1 MQYTNFGFAL
11 GFLLLPLFMPI
22 VVSSDDLLPDIPELN
37 PEGITGTKVESPM
50 ANSVPSDTNRLSQY
64 WMMSDY
70 IGNIDTFE
78 RPNREFFRGYRRI
91 NTKNILEHET
101 RKKIYDLVC
110 QNPGINLSRLSE
122 LSECNEST
130 LRYHLDQISQKKYIT
145 RYDNGR
151 SSHFF
156 EKRIGFSPEEQQFL
170 SSLSSGQS
178 GKILHL
184 IHNDPGITRNEL
196 AQKLGIASST
206 ATRTVQHLTLNGLVV
221 LEKSGRVTRHYISEN
236 PGRLKIPVAE
246 EY

>member
-1 MQYTNFGFAL
+1 MQYTNLGFAL
-11 GFLLLPLFMPI
+11 GFFLLPLFMPI
-22 VVSSDDLLPDIPELN
+22 VVSSDDLIPDIPGII
-37 PEGITGTKVESPM
+37 PEGTTGTKVELPM
-50 ANSVPSDTNRLSQY
+50 TAPNPSDPNHLSQY
-64 WMMSDY
+64 WILSEY

-78 RPNREFFRGYRRI
+78 RQSRETFRGYRRI

-110 QNPGINLSRLSE
+110 KNPGINLSRLAE

-130 LRYHLDQISQKKYIT
+130 LRYHLDQISHENYIT

-156 EKRIGFSPEEQQFL
+156 EKRISFSPEEQQFL

-178 GKILHL
+178 GKILQL

-206 ATRTVQHLTLNGLVV
+206 VTRTVQHLTFNGLVV
-221 LEKSGRVTRHYISEN
+221 LEKTGRVTRHYIAEN
-236 PGRLKIPVAE
+236 SGRLKIPVSE
-246 EY
+246 DY